1 MAKFR
6 VWAECISDVY
16 VDIEAKDEDQAYYY
30 AKDVLDGSDFHD
42 SGGGDWNMRMVT
54 KLEDDEE
61 VDFDITKEEN

>member
-30 AKDVLDGSDFHD
+30 AKDVLDGADFHD
-42 SGGGDWNMRMVT
+42 SGEGDWNMGMVT
-54 KLEDDEE
+54 ELEDDADI
-61 VDFDITKEEN
+61 DFCITWEEN